1 MVLVHLACRA
11 PDAGDKYL
19 AGDYQAGTVTLG
31 NREDP
36 GTRWEMND
44 LGNGQFTFL
53 CMHELDPTDFFDHLA
68 SLNETRYLDGN
79 TATGTVQLVKNT
91 DPPFTGTRWLRSV
104 LGDSLVF
111 TCLGVSHGPRMLDGW
126 PGPDSVQLRPHTD
139 FLGTRWETV
148 TPF

>member
-1 MVLVHLACRA
+1 MRSLQPRA
-11 PDAGDKYL
+11 NDAGDKYL
-19 AGDYQAGTVTLG
+19 ADDYQAGTVTLG

-36 GTRWEMND
+36 GTRW
-44 LGNGQFTFL
+44 LG
-53 CMHELDPTDFFDHLA
+53 
-68 SLNETRYLDGN
+68 
-79 TATGTVQLVKNT
+79 
-91 DPPFTGTRWLRSV
+91 SV